1 MYPRLAPLVTFST
14 DIFHPLISPLS
25 NYTYSTDIQDNGTV
39 SASDEERLP
48 PGGFS
53 LRHGFPSWFGR
64 RAKASSAGPPQTP
77 PRAAPSAPSTPPES
91 RPTPAGATPGYMRA
105 GDEAVS
111 TYDVLKYMRSVFD
124 DEEVLDG
131 VGVEA
136 AGNAGAWH
144 AWRTLRKAE
153 GKSFEDG
160 ETDQRAEAGAGHP
173 GSWDWDG
180 VWEDRVKK
188 CIAGSLSEAVLYGG
202 AGGVDDV
209 VGDVVPH
216 PGC

>member
-1 MYPRLAPLVTFST
+1 MTFST
-14 DIFHPLISPLS
+14 EIFHPLVSPLT

-39 SASDEERLP
+39 SSSDEERLP

-64 RAKASSAGPPQTP
+64 RGRSSTDPPQTP
-77 PRAAPSAPSTPPES
+77 PRTGRSAPSTPES
-91 RPTPAGATPGYMRA
+91 RPTPAGATPGYMRT

-111 TYDVLKYMRSVFD
+111 TYDVLEYMRSVFD
-124 DEEVLDG
+124 DESVLDG
-131 VGVEA
+131 IGIEA

-144 AWRTLRKAE
+144 AWRTHRKAA
-153 GKSFEDG
+153 GKVFED
-160 ETDQRAEAGAGHP
+160 EEADQPAEAGAGNP
-173 GSWDWDG
+173 GSWNWDG

-209 VGDVVPH
+209 VCSFSSVFPVWT
-216 PGC
+216 CLLTRS